1 MKYKNSFK
9 KINYSFQLLR
19 LLLCF
24 WVVIAHSY
32 KYSYKLRKGRFHVP
46 IFMIMSFYFYYNIIK
61 TKDTIKIKQRFQRLL
76 IPYIFWPIII
86 FILNNILFK
95 IEFSIYNKKLLLNDL
110 IKQLIFGRNYHNI
123 FYFLFILIILTLLF
137 TIISFLF
144 NKSMVIIFQ
153 LLLIVAYIFQYSFW
167 NLFIFKE
174 YSTIIKFS
182 LGNIAEL
189 LPFAVIGVTLKYLD
203 INTKLIKLKRL
214 TIFYL
219 GIIIFLILKFEIFA
233 SIRGF
238 YFPGILFNIGGTCIF
253 ILFSIFSFQNK
264 KLIFLLKFITKFTG
278 GIFYIHSICIIS
290 LQKKIFFIKN
300 KTFQGS
306 IVIYI
311 ICYIICYL
319 GNKLTYKTKFKF
331 LFN

>member
-1 MKYKNSFK
+1 
-9 KINYSFQLLR
+9 
-19 LLLCF
+19 
-24 WVVIAHSY
+24 
-32 KYSYKLRKGRFHVP
+32 
-46 IFMIMSFYFYYNIIK
+46 
-61 TKDTIKIKQRFQRLL
+61 
-76 IPYIFWPIII
+76 
-86 FILNNILFK
+86 
-95 IEFSIYNKKLLLNDL
+95 
-110 IKQLIFGRNYHNI
+110 
-123 FYFLFILIILTLLF
+123 
-137 TIISFLF
+137 
-144 NKSMVIIFQ
+144 MVIIFQ

-174 YSTIIKFS
+174 YSTIIKVS

-189 LPFAVIGVTLKYLD
+189 LPFAVVGLTLRCLD

-219 GIIIFLILKFEIFA
+219 GIIIFLILKFEIFVR
-233 SIRGF
+233 IRGF
-238 YFPGILFNIGGTCIF
+238 LYPGILLNIGGTCIF
-253 ILFSIFSFQNK
+253 IIFSLFSFQNK

-278 GIFYIHSICIIS
+278 GIFYIHPICLFL

-319 GNKLTYKTKFKF
+319 GNKMTYKTKFKF